1 MSGFGGAGFSVMDN
15 TQLGTVWVPV
25 DGTASIYTG
34 QLVYL
39 GLQTPADSGVVNLG
53 QAGGFA
59 DITTRKIPYG
69 VVIGNNNKTKLYNST
84 YKTDYIT
91 AVDTA
96 AAQLLRDWRGV
107 EGMYAKGDPC
117 PMAHVALIGPGTVL
131 RGRLMTTAYGTV
143 PTEKTITTA
152 TSTVAFVSA
161 AIDVATVAYN
171 STVFFRSGANMGIY
185 RIVSSASDTTHTLT
199 KAMPQSPVV
208 GDKFVM
214 LPVRQGTCRVQTDAQ
229 AMFIDCVQACTTHF
243 WLVDGIEVH
252 AETAGEEYFVFKFNM
267 SSLLSSIAAT

>member
-1 MSGFGGAGFSVMDN
+1 MPGFEVMDN

-25 DGTASIYTG
+25 DGTAAIYSG

-53 QAGGFA
+53 QAAGYA

-91 AVDTA
+91 SVDSA
-96 AAQLLRDWRGV
+96 AAQILRDFRGV

-117 PMAHVALIGPGTVL
+117 PMAHIALIGPGTIL
-131 RGRLMTTAYGTV
+131 KGRCFTTAYGTV
-143 PTEKTITTA
+143 PTERTITTA

-161 AIDVATVAYN
+161 AIDVASVAYN
-171 STVFFRSGANMGIY
+171 STVYFRTGPNKGIY
-185 RIVSSASDTTHTLT
+185 RIVTSAHTTTHTLT
-199 KAMPQSPVV
+199 KAMPYSPTTS
-208 GDKFVM
+208 DKFVM
-214 LPVRQGTCRVQTDAQ
+214 LPVRQGTCRIQTDAQ
-229 AMFIDCVQACTTHF
+229 AMFVDCVQACTTHF

-252 AETAGEEYFVFKFNM
+252 AETAGEEYFIFKFNM
-267 SSLLSSIAAT
+267 ASLLSSIAAT